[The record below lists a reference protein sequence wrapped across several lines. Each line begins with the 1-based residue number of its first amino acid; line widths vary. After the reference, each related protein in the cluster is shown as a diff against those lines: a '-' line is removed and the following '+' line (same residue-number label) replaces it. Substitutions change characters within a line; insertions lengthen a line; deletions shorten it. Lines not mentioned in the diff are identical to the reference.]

1 MESIGILGV
10 IIGIFMLIISLF
22 RKKSLKVSLIVIISC
37 FIFALIGSIL
47 SPDDTKADEEKTV
60 EKKESN
66 NEKKSKNDTLKI
78 SDAKVITQ
86 VQYYVK
92 KYDKKN
98 NIKWTSNK
106 EDYNIAKMPVIQATD
121 DGKIYDNVYSAFGT
135 YSVDNKEYDYTIQ
148 INFPSEDTSQLIV
161 LDTDMGTK
169 FEIPCEVKK

>member
-1 MESIGILGV
+1 MKKGILILMV
-10 IIGIFMLIISLF
+10 LSFSL
-22 RKKSLKVSLIVIISC
+22 LLVAC
-37 FIFALIGSIL
+37 GSTEKT
-47 SPDDTKADEEKTV
+47 SSDEKKTV

-66 NEKKSKNDTLKI
+66 NKKKSKNDTLKI

-98 NIKWTSNK
+98 NIKWESNK
-106 EDYNIAKMPVIQATD
+106 EDYNIAKMPVLQATD